1 MFDIVYN
8 PVAGKGKALKALAVV
23 EAEFSARGITYR
35 KHESTHAGGVKEAT
49 QQAIQKGARNI
60 LAMGGD
66 GTLHEV
72 INGFSNFENVGLGII
87 PCGTGNDF
95 ASSLGI
101 SERVEEALTHVIEG
115 TLTYVD
121 YLQLP
126 YCRGINVASYGIDV
140 DVLRRYA
147 KKKNKTKGAYM
158 ASLISSILHYK
169 KPYTFTAEINGE
181 REQHAG
187 FIAAAGNGK
196 RFGGSIYICPEANP
210 YDGLLDIV
218 TVDNVRKLGIPAAFI
233 KLMKKKILNYK
244 KTKFTRAEALRVT
257 TGEPMVVNVD
267 GELYDADEFAV
278 KVVHNAL
285 RVWLKKPAEANA

>member
-8 PVAGKGKALKALAVV
+8 PVAGKGKALKALAVI
-23 EAEFSARGITYR
+23 EAEFNARGITYR
-35 KHESTHAGGVKEAT
+35 KHESTHQGGAREAT
-49 QQAIQKGARNI
+49 EQAIASGAKNI

-101 SERVEEALTHVIEG
+101 SEKVEEAVAHVLEG
-115 TLTYVD
+115 APTYVD

-126 YCRGINVASYGIDV
+126 FCRGINVASYGIDV

-181 REQHAG
+181 SEQHAG

-218 TVDNVRKLGIPAAFI
+218 TVDNVKKLGIPAAFI
-233 KLMKKKILNYK
+233 TLMKKKILNYK
-244 KTKFTRAEALRVT
+244 KTKFTRAESLRVT
-257 TGEPMVVNVD
+257 TGSPMVVNVD

-278 KVVHNAL
+278 QVVHNSL
-285 RVWLKKPAEANA
+285 RVWLKKPEEANA